1 MLIPFRWL
9 TFLVALY
16 CASGIAFGQNVP
28 SPPQATAGSW
38 DVEPPR
44 MQWTIGINGGILGY
58 SPSVTTQLSG
68 NSRFERAGNFGIG
81 FLTDNEG
88 RKRFSIT
95 ANTSIG
101 LSAGTMFAN
110 KEATRFHTIEGT
122 FQKNQACYSFMAPFF
137 FTFQGDTFAKWV
149 MTDKYLYYGISYQYT
164 FSVAKR
170 GWSFG
175 SDFMYVRG
183 TIGRTFN
190 HQNFT
195 DRIEQGKFEDWSE
208 NGTGMKATTIQASR
222 QSFMM
227 SFELGFRN
235 FQPDYD
241 RSFDW
246 GIVAHIP
253 FTDTYTDQYEFVQ
266 SNVSMG
272 VSNTTYMGTT
282 VMLNFRYTFNVKPKE
297 SERDSAV
304 PPPDIYAT
312 TDTSRDV
319 DVQESFEV
327 HNKHVRVRVWDR
339 NEIDGDVVS
348 LFFNDGLVKR
358 NLKLKRRKK
367 SFKLKL
373 RPGSNILVMYAEN
386 LGDIPP
392 NTAALEIKDGR
403 KKRNVNLVSDNGKS
417 GAVELIYVPK

>member
-1 MLIPFRWL
+1 MG
-9 TFLVALY
+9 V
-16 CASGIAFGQNVP
+16 
-28 SPPQATAGSW
+28 
-38 DVEPPR
+38 
-44 MQWTIGINGGILGY
+44 
-58 SPSVTTQLSG
+58 
-68 NSRFERAGNFGIG
+68 
-81 FLTDNEG
+81 LTDHKG
-88 RKRFSIT
+88 RRRLSIT

-101 LSAGTMFAN
+101 LSAGTILAN
-110 KEATRFHTIEGT
+110 KKGTQFHTIEGI
-122 FQKNQACYSFMAPFF
+122 FQNNKACYSFMAPFF

-149 MTDKYLYYGISYQYT
+149 MTDKYIYAGISYQYT
-164 FSVAKR
+164 FSVANR

-175 SDFMYVRG
+175 SDHMYVRG
-183 TIGRTFN
+183 TFGRTFY

-195 DRIEQGKFEDWSE
+195 DRIYEGRYEDWSE
-208 NGTGMKATTIQASR
+208 NGTGMKATTIRASR

-227 SFELGFRN
+227 SFELGFRS

-253 FTDTYTDQYEFVQ
+253 FTNTYTDQYEFVQ
-266 SNVSMG
+266 NNVSMG
-272 VSNTTYMGTT
+272 VSNTTYQGAT
-282 VMLNFRYTFNVKPKE
+282 VMMNLRYTFNVKPKE
-297 SERDSAV
+297 RARDTAT
-304 PPPDIYAT
+304 PPPDIYVS

-327 HNKHVRVRVWDR
+327 HHKHVRIRVWDR

-348 LFFNDGLVKR
+348 LFLNDQLIRKD
-358 NLKLKRRKK
+358 LKLKRRKK
-367 SFKLKL
+367 TFKVKLK
-373 RPGSNILVMYAEN
+373 PGSNILVMYAEN

-392 NTAALEIKDGR
+392 NTAALEVKDGK